1 MEDIPMRQQDV
12 VAMFSR
18 CLSVRPIDVTGISQM
33 KHLTQEDTTTTSHQY
48 VFTTSQTNLK

>member
-12 VAMFSR
+12 EATFSR